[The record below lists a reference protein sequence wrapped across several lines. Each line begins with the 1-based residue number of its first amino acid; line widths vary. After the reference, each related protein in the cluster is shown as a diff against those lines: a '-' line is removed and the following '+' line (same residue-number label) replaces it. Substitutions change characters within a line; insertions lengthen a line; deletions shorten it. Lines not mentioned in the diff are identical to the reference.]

1 MANLDFVL
9 QGLSETSDHY
19 ASTHTV
25 FSLPDVTSGIVASA
39 FMNAAGASII
49 SEMVE
54 PLSDRIKVYVGVRND
69 VTTLQA
75 IQTLVSHNI
84 FPILVDT
91 ATQAFIFHPKVYM
104 TRGDHSARLL
114 VGSANATSGGLVKN
128 IEASLFAE
136 LDMTVADDVEIA
148 NKIDQSFDTLAT
160 SYPDN
165 VFRITRETDLTE
177 LVSQGLLI
185 DQNNSVYQTRM
196 RATGVTRTENRRR
209 MRLHTRTLPRT
220 TRAIRQPPEAVTI
233 QGTPTEIVAVRN
245 DRLLWKSKGLTRRDL
260 NIPTAEGTNATG
272 SMLFK
277 KGDASQDI
285 DPRSFFRETVFA
297 QEEWRNDTTPATA
310 HMERCFC
317 DFDIIIKGIDYGVHR
332 LQLSHNSR
340 TDTRAYEQHN
350 SMTQIHWGSTVKTLI
365 AHEDL
370 LGCILYLY
378 APQAGSTVYT
388 LIFDDEE

>member
-1 MANLDFVL
+1 MANLDFIL

-19 ASTHTV
+19 ASTHNV

-104 TRGDHSARLL
+104 TRNYHNARLL

-128 IEASLFAE
+128 IEASLFVE

-148 NKIDQSFDTLAT
+148 NKITEAFDTLAA

-165 VFRITRETDLTE
+165 VFQVTQETDLTE
-177 LVSQGLLI
+177 LVNQGLLI
-185 DQNNSVYQTRM
+185 DQNNTLYQTRM
-196 RATGVTRTENRRR
+196 RATGTARTETRRR
-209 MRLHTRTLPRT
+209 MRLHTRSLPRT
-220 TRAIRQPPEAVTI
+220 TRAIRQPPEAVAI

-277 KGDASQDI
+277 KGDATQDI

-297 QEEWRNDTTPATA
+297 QEEWRNDTALATA

-378 APQAGSTVYT
+378 APQPGSTVYT